1 MSLFLLKGN
10 EPGLNYYDCE
20 VVTMLEQFDGILD
33 KVEGAVGEGGLGDL
47 IGGGNVLLDP
57 APEVNSVLSAIFAF
71 MVEAI
76 AFLSNLV
83 KF

>member
-1 MSLFLLKGN
+1 
-10 EPGLNYYDCE
+10 
-20 VVTMLEQFDGILD
+20 MLEQFDGILD